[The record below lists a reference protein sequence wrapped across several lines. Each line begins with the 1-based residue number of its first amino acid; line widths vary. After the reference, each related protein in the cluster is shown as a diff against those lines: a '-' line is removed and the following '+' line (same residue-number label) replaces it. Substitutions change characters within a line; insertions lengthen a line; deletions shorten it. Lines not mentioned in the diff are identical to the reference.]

1 MLNLSL
7 VTRFK
12 TNSYALKV
20 NITLRNRCF
29 NVSKV
34 VYLIYIMLNPIIM
47 KKLVLLFA
55 FLITVVS
62 FAQQKRD
69 LKLNKD
75 TNLIEVVYYHDNGVV
90 SQTGFYTTDGK
101 LQGEWL
107 SFDTA
112 GKKTVSGNYDNGK
125 KVGKWFYYTNETIKE
140 VDYSNN
146 VIASLKESE
155 IQ

>member
-1 MLNLSL
+1 
-7 VTRFK
+7 
-12 TNSYALKV
+12 
-20 NITLRNRCF
+20 
-29 NVSKV
+29 
-34 VYLIYIMLNPIIM
+34 M

-55 FLITVVS
+55 FLITVAS
-62 FAQQKRD
+62 FGQQKRD
-69 LKLNKD
+69 LKFNKD
-75 TNLIEVVYYHDNGVV
+75 TNLIEVVYYHDNGAV
-90 SQTGFYTTDGK
+90 SQTGFYTADGK

-107 SFDTA
+107 SFSTV

-146 VIASLKESE
+146 AIARLKESE